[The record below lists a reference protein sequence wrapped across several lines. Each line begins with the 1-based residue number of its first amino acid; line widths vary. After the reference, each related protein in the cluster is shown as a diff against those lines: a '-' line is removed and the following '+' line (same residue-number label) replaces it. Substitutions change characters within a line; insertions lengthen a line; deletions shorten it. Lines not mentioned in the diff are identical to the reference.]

1 MKKEKIP
8 PGKQKA
14 APASKTTKQKAG
26 TTLLGTPADTVVV
39 NPEDKRINEK
49 VVNMTTRMHRAVSAR
64 KNKSRLSRARELA
77 RRRLAKAPALSRRSM
92 KRAKNILRAR
102 LAGQAGKNYSNLTVS
117 QKIAIDKMVDRK
129 KGAIKKIALKI
140 APRIKGDEMR
150 RLQAAT
156 AGKSYKTSTLVVS
169 SFQQL
174 AHDMLTEKETK
185 AIMEKAQASGFNYE
199 TLLAVFSRGKT
210 AFKNADTAPGKTPSQ
225 YAFDRLNSYINGGKA
240 FKEDLDLHEQKKP
253 TIKDILARG
262 MHTARNIEKV
272 EPNSIAPVQPA
283 SQHAAH
289 IKDTNDDPEVVKKR
303 KRADVIRRKT
313 TEYVRKVV
321 ESRGTRDTTSPHLIE
336 SITSLVKKVK

>member
-39 NPEDKRINEK
+39 NPEDKRLNEK

-77 RRRLAKAPALSRRSM
+77 RHRLAKAPALSRRSM
-92 KRAKNILRAR
+92 KRAKNILRNR
-102 LAGQAGKNYSNLTVS
+102 LAGQAGKNYGNLTVS
-117 QKIAIDKMVDRK
+117 QKIAIDKMVERR

-156 AGKSYKTSTLVVS
+156 AGKSYRSSTLVVS

-174 AHDMLTEKETK
+174 AHDMLTEKETR
-185 AIMEKAQASGFNYE
+185 AIMEKAQASGFNYD
-199 TLLAVFSRGKT
+199 TLLAVFNRGKT
-210 AFKNADTAPGKTPSQ
+210 AFNGAKVAPGKTPSQ

-240 FKEDLDLHEQKKP
+240 FKEDLDLHEQVKP
-253 TIKDILARG
+253 TIKDILAKG
-262 MHTARNIEKV
+262 MHTARNIETVDINNIK
-272 EPNSIAPVQPA
+272 PVQPTA
-283 SQHAAH
+283 MHNAH
-289 IKDTNDDPEVVKKR
+289 IKDTNDDPEDVKKR
-303 KRADVIRRKT
+303 KRANIIRRKT

-321 ESRGTRDTTSPHLIE
+321 ETRGVRDTTSPSLAE
-336 SITSLVKKVK
+336 SVAALVKVK